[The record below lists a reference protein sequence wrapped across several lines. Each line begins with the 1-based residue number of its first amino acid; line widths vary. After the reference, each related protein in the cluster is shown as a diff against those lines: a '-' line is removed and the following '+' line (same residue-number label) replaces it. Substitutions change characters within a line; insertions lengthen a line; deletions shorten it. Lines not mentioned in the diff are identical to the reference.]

1 MTQQPGDAD
10 PSRPKDTA
18 VDDMS
23 TRLSRISTSQG
34 RASVSDLNVQ
44 PPTVQYDNQGH
55 RFFDSAPTP
64 LKRLFGSPLVQSG
77 KFARGPNRERVIGD
91 GWGAARNF
99 SYDPHINTNSRHM
112 GLDFFA
118 PKGETLFAC
127 GDGTVTF
134 VGYQSKNG
142 AESVEG
148 ATQGPNGTILNA
160 KGETIATQDQVG
172 FGGIAVHI
180 KHTGD
185 FQNYRTEY
193 YHMSAITAKTGQK
206 VTEGSP
212 IGAVGNSGV
221 AGIGPH
227 LHFQIAYFAGKTSAL
242 VNPTGLVPNYRPG
255 KADSTNTAGAFGV
268 ILPLL
273 APNGTQIMAG
283 QAANVINNVDRSTSL
298 ANQDGSA
305 IKQGQSDYADR
316 ARQIVNVQQSA
327 LYASS
332 ASFAATSPTVTAPM
346 TFDFTTGTWS
356 DGGVT

>member
-1 MTQQPGDAD
+1 MAQQGDTD

-18 VDDMS
+18 VDDMA
-23 TRLSRISTSQG
+23 TRLQRVSATQARISTSDINAKPPALQYQG
-34 RASVSDLNVQ
+34 N
-44 PPTVQYDNQGH
+44 T
-55 RFFDSAPTP
+55 RFYDSAPTP
-64 LKRLFGSPLVQSG
+64 LKRLFGSPLAQVG
-77 KFARGPNRERVIGD
+77 KFARGPNRERLIGD

-99 SYDPHINTNSRHM
+99 SYDPHINTNSRHQ

-118 PKGETLFAC
+118 PAGETLLAC

-142 AESVEG
+142 AVAVEG
-148 ATQGPNGTILNA
+148 AHQGPNGSILDGQGNTVA
-160 KGETIATQDQVG
+160 VQAEVG
-172 FGGIAVHI
+172 FGGIAVHV

-193 YHMSAITAKTGQK
+193 YHMSAITVRAGQK
-206 VTEGSP
+206 VTEGTP
-212 IGAVGNSGV
+212 IGAIGNSGV

-227 LHFQIAYFAGKTSAL
+227 LHFQIAYFSGKTSAL

-268 ILPLL
+268 ILPAL
-273 APNGTQIMAG
+273 APNGTQIAAG
-283 QAANVINNVDRSTSL
+283 QAANVINNADRSTSL
-298 ANQDGSA
+298 ANQDVSA
-305 IKQGQSDYADR
+305 IKQGQSQYADR

-332 ASFAATSPTVTAPM
+332 AAFNATAPVVTAPM
-346 TFDFTTGTWS
+346 TFDFTAGTWT
-356 DGGVT
+356 DGEIT